1 MSELEIRE
9 AGEDDVPG
17 ILETL
22 KLSLGETPLLK
33 RTSSLWEWKHHHNPF
48 GRSIVL
54 VAEHEGVIAGV
65 RALMRWELETRSG
78 TVVRCVRPVDTAT
91 HPEFLRRG
99 IFGTLT
105 MSALDIAKDN
115 AIDLVFNTPNEQ
127 SARGYLKM
135 GWHHVSWIGA
145 QVRIRIGH
153 AAVASDIQPP
163 SIEHIAPGVAPVS
176 RIPKSFH
183 SEPARAMRTP
193 QREQYLDWRF
203 SAHPSASY
211 GWVAGS
217 RESGL
222 VVRASTRRGRS
233 ELVASDIL
241 GMPHPSSVRRAAKA
255 SRARY
260 MAGWFSPGSPKR
272 GAAIRGG
279 LLPVPGVRALRLV
292 AMPLSDLED
301 DPLDL
306 TSWDLSTSD
315 LELL

>member
-1 MSELEIRE
+1 MSEPEIRE

-33 RTSSLWEWKHHHNPF
+33 RSPSLWEWKHHQNPF

-54 VAEHEGVIAGV
+54 VADHQGVIAGV
-65 RALMRWELETRSG
+65 RALMRWDLQTPSG
-78 TVVRCVRPVDTAT
+78 AMVRCVRPVDTAT
-91 HPEFLRRG
+91 HPRFLRRG
-99 IFGTLT
+99 LFRTLT
-105 MSALDIAKDN
+105 MSALDIARDN
-115 AIDLVFNTPNEQ
+115 AIDLVFNTPNQQ
-127 SARGYLKM
+127 SAPGYLNM
-135 GWHHVSWIGA
+135 GWHHVTWIGA
-145 QVRIRIGH
+145 QVRIRIGR
-153 AAVASDIQPP
+153 AAVTSDSQPP
-163 SIEHIAPGVAPVS
+163 SIEHIAPGVAPVG
-176 RIPKSFH
+176 RIPKSLN

-193 QREQYLDWRF
+193 HREQYIDWRF
-203 SAHPSASY
+203 GAHPSASY
-211 GWVAGS
+211 GWVAGNQ
-217 RESGL
+217 ENGL

-233 ELVASDIL
+233 ELVASDLL
-241 GMPHPSSVRRAAKA
+241 GMPHPHPVRRAAKA

-272 GAAIRGG
+272 SAAIRGG

-292 AMPLSDLED
+292 ALPLSDLEE

>member
-1 MSELEIRE
+1 MSDPEIRE
-9 AGEDDVPG
+9 AGAADVPG
-17 ILETL
+17 ILETM

-33 RTSSLWEWKHHHNPF
+33 RTPSLWEWKHHQNPF

-54 VAEHEGVIAGV
+54 VADHQGVIAGV
-65 RALMRWELETRSG
+65 RALMRWDLQTPSG
-78 TVVRCVRPVDTAT
+78 AVVKCVRPVDTAT
-91 HPEFLRRG
+91 HPRFLRRG
-99 IFGTLT
+99 LFRRLT
-105 MSALDIAKDN
+105 MNALDIARDN

-127 SARGYLKM
+127 SAPGYLKM

-145 QVRIRIGH
+145 QVRIRIGR
-153 AAVASDIQPP
+153 AAVPSDSAPP
-163 SIEHIAPGVAPVS
+163 SIEDIAPGVAPAP
-176 RIPKSFH
+176 RIPRSLL

-193 QREQYLDWRF
+193 HSEQYLDWRF
-203 SAHPSASY
+203 KAHPSASY

-217 RESGL
+217 HESGL

-241 GMPHPSSVRRAAKA
+241 GVPHPSPVRRAAKA

-272 GAAIRGG
+272 PAAIRGG

-292 AMPLSDLED
+292 TMPISDLED